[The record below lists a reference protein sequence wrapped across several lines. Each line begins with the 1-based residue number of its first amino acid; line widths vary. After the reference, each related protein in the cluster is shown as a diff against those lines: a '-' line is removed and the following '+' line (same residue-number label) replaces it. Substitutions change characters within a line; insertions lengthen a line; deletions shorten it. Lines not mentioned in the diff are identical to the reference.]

1 MGHSCTCSRFVNDNM
16 IIIILKDLHKR
27 MWLPVGVDCS
37 RGGHKNRL
45 EQCPLGAGK
54 CWVGMRVVVSR
65 VVGRVSLCGGGGDEE
80 LRSTYGVPREIFEL
94 SGAKRR
100 EFFRGRRLSWA
111 SVFWGS
117 EVCLLQPTEVLGA
130 GK

>member
-1 MGHSCTCSRFVNDNM
+1 M

-100 EFFRGRRLSWA
+100 DFFRGRRLSWA
-111 SVFWGS
+111 SIFRSSV
-117 EVCLLQPTEVLGA
+117 VCLLQPTEVLRA